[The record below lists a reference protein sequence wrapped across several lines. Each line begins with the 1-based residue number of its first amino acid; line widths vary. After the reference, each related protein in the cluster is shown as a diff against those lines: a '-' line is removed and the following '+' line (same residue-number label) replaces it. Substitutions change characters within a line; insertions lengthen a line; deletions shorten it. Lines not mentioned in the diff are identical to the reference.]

1 MTSLRQL
8 IQERFGKELEISG
21 GFGASVEDAIRID
34 AGYPFGVDLEYT
46 VLKFIHA
53 MIEKNW
59 QLEKPELR
67 EVDGR
72 YFDVMYVVTE
82 DDPDNYHKYYF
93 DITKPY
99 LRK

>member
-1 MTSLRQL
+1 M
-8 IQERFGKELEISG
+8 
-21 GFGASVEDAIRID
+21 
-34 AGYPFGVDLEYT
+34 
-46 VLKFIHA
+46 
-53 MIEKNW
+53 
-59 QLEKPELR
+59 
-67 EVDGR
+67 DGR